1 MCHKYCAHAPQLES
15 LCTTRKDSRDPRK
28 ILHATAETRSS
39 QINIFFFF
47 NEKQGNKGNSLAVQ
61 WQGLCALTA
70 KGPALIP
77 GQETKILQA
86 MRCGGKKTPS
96 K

>member
-1 MCHKYCAHAPQLES
+1 MK
-15 LCTTRKDSRDPRK
+15 
-28 ILHATAETRSS
+28 
-39 QINIFFFF
+39 QINLTKYEVGGLFTNWRIISSDFKSQYF
-47 NEKQGNKGNSLAVQ
+47 GNSLVVQ
-61 WQGLCALTA
+61 WLEVRVLTA